1 MWNSATI
8 MMIVEGTF
16 ATTEALDLTESSDAP
31 AAVGSHLESWSFD
44 IDGDTSHTMRYLA
57 PDGPDNVEVYLQTA
71 DGWQKVDTT
80 VDGSYLKFTA
90 PAGTTG
96 LAAFRLPE
104 SKVPLIAA
112 CAGGTAALILV
123 LALIHKKRK
132 ARKAKK
138 AAKKAEAEA
147 KE

>member
-1 MWNSATI
+1 M
-8 MMIVEGTF
+8 
-16 ATTEALDLTESSDAP
+16 
-31 AAVGSHLESWSFD
+31 
-44 IDGDTSHTMRYLA
+44 
-57 PDGPDNVEVYLQTA
+57 
-71 DGWQKVDTT
+71 DTT

-112 CAGGTAALILV
+112 CAGGAAALILV

>member
-1 MWNSATI
+1 MGPIPSPLARLQGR
-8 MMIVEGTF
+8 MRF
-16 ATTEALDLTESSDAP
+16 QAL
-31 AAVGSHLESWSFD
+31 
-44 IDGDTSHTMRYLA
+44 ILA
-57 PDGPDNVEVYLQTA
+57 DD
-71 DGWQKVDTT
+71 WQKVDTT

-112 CAGGTAALILV
+112 CVGGAAALILV

-132 ARKAKK
+132 AKK
-138 AAKKAEAEA
+138 AADDKARKAREAAAKKKAEEE
-147 KE
+147 KKKREQQ